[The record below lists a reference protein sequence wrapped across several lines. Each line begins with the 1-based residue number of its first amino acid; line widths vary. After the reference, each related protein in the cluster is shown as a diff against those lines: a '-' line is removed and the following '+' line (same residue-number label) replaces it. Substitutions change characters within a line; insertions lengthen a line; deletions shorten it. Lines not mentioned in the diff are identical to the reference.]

1 MAVKGRGLK
10 AMKVLSQNVRKYI
23 TTGLGVLSSPQKVHC
38 LVYLAGLIWLIK
50 FRSIKTIAEEFGR
63 GDTDGLH
70 HFLRYST
77 RRSSQMMDA
86 SQNFVAAEIQG
97 QDNVQ
102 LIIDD
107 TTCPRDGEKIEGLG
121 WHHSG
126 DGLIKGLCAVTAVI
140 RAAGRTWAWEVV
152 GYVSRKSVSADV
164 FRSKIQIALGII
176 DAARKKLKM
185 SITVLIDSWYAC
197 AEILNAIAITGW
209 TYIAAVKTN
218 RIFIVDG
225 KKTPV
230 RNLAKG
236 PRDYQTVRL
245 SQKRIFRVARR
256 IVILPKVGMVAL
268 FICKHHNVTRF
279 FISNNLTLSC
289 RQMVY
294 QYDERFEIEFF
305 HKDIKQHLGFGELF
319 VRSRHCAQKH
329 WTLVAIAYNLVLLMS
344 RDPNSRSFRRKIERL
359 RKHFP
364 AQGFIK
370 FKFVS

>member
-1 MAVKGRGLK
+1 
-10 AMKVLSQNVRKYI
+10 MKVLSQSVRKYI
-23 TTGLGVLSSPQKVHC
+23 TTGLGVLSSPSPQKAHC

-50 FRSIKTIAEEFGR
+50 FRSIKTITEEFGR

-70 HFLRYST
+70 HFMRHST
-77 RRSSQMMDA
+77 KSSSQMMDA
-86 SQNFVAAEIQG
+86 SQNFVAAQVRG
-97 QDNVQ
+97 QDVQ

-107 TTCPRDGEKIEGLG
+107 TTAPRDGRKIEGLG

-140 RAAGRTWAWEVV
+140 RAAGRTWAWDVV
-152 GYVSRKSVSADV
+152 SYVSRKSVSKEV
-164 FRSKIQIALGII
+164 FRSKIEIALGII
-176 DAARKKLKM
+176 AAAHKKLG
-185 SITVLIDSWYAC
+185 IAVTVLIDSWYAC
-197 AEILNAIAITGW
+197 APILNAVALSGW
-209 TYIAAVKTN
+209 IYVAAVKTN

-245 SQKRIFRVARR
+245 SKKRIFRVAKR

-268 FICKHHNVTRF
+268 FICKHHNLTRF
-279 FISNNLTLSC
+279 FISNNLSLSC
-289 RQMVY
+289 RQMVH

-329 WTLVAIAYNLVLLMS
+329 WSLVAIAYNLVLLMS
-344 RDPNSRSFRRKIERL
+344 HEPNSRSFRRKIEQL
-359 RKHFP
+359 RKHIP
-364 AQGFIK
+364 AQAIIK